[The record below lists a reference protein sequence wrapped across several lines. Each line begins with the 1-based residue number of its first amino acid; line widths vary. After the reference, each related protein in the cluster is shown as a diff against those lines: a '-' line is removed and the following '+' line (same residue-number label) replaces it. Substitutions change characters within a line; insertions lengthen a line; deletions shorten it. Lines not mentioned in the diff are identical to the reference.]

1 VTAILLGD
9 RSPTRR
15 QVPATGPQR
24 GPACPRLSQSG
35 GGEGLATLSDPLAA
49 AQRRAARRRNT
60 VTCLQASGA
69 HKQAFNEA
77 VQALRAA
84 LAREFTRRPGEA
96 TALYE
101 YFAGLM
107 LTWAAQAP
115 SLVVETAP
123 APAAAETGGAR

>member
-1 VTAILLGD
+1 VTTILVGD
-9 RSPTRR
+9 RSPARR
-15 QVPATGPQR
+15 QAPETGPQR
-24 GPACPRLSQSG
+24 GPACPSVAQRG
-35 GGEGLATLSDPLAA
+35 GGEGLATLGDLLAA
-49 AQRRAARRRNT
+49 AQRRAARRRNA

-77 VQALRAA
+77 MQALRAA
-84 LAREFTRRPGEA
+84 LARELARRPGEA
-96 TALYE
+96 AGLYE

-123 APAAAETGGAR
+123 APAAAETGGGR